1 MKTRK
6 RLNNYKGIVLLIIGM
21 LCSTHVLAQ
30 KKVKLEHADQLEFY
44 KKEGY
49 QKLKGNVIFTQN
61 ETTIYCDSAYLYKEK
76 NSVEAFGKVKIK
88 EGDSVTVTSRKLE
101 YDGNTKQAKLRN
113 NVVFVKLN
121 TATLYTD
128 HLDYSRPSNLAIYFN
143 GGRLVDSINTLTS
156 N

>member
-1 MKTRK
+1 MKTRE
-6 RLNNYKGIVLLIIGM
+6 RLYNYKSLFFLILGM
-21 LCSTHVLAQ
+21 LCSFQLIAQ
-30 KKVKLEHADQLEFY
+30 KKVKLEHADQLEFL

-76 NSVEAFGKVKIK
+76 NSVEAFGKVKII

-101 YDGNTKQAKLRN
+101 YDGNTKQATLRN

-128 HLDYSRPSNLAIYFN
+128 HLDYSRH
-143 GGRLVDSINTLTS
+143 
-156 N
+156 